1 MQIVTAETGCCY
13 DSNQGIC
20 SLNADKNNCLSGGG
34 NWSSDATC
42 VAETKCTKGCCI
54 AGNVIAFTTDRRCTV
69 LSSSYGVVKNFN
81 SGMTESQCHAQSQT
95 GIDGA
100 CVFGEDQDCKITN
113 AGNCSGEFHSG
124 ISCTDINT
132 TKCKKTSN
140 TTCYR
145 EEVYSV
151 DSCGNPDKKT
161 SDCDYSSGT
170 ICRKEGNT
178 AFCKSL
184 NCAEGKNNGQSWCVG
199 IGEAGAPV
207 GSRYFR
213 KYCLNGEIFTEP
225 CADFRAE
232 TCVAG
237 ESATAVAKCML
248 NDWSSCLDIKNN
260 SKKCGELDQCMMWG
274 PGEVGNCV
282 VTGSGN
288 IYCGFGNSF
297 YKMNGARDS
306 MTKGNEV
313 TERDIVLDVDASGGE
328 HFTGIAGNASAEKMI
343 SDLHLETCVPK
354 VAGGLEFYPKVAANP
369 SGSGTG
375 GAGAGASSSSSGS
388 SSGAGGIS
396 TATEICG
403 KASYNSTIE
412 FVSRGK
418 CWYFKLDQEE
428 KNYFGNAGLLLHN
441 ESLWGGYNNDD
452 DILNGA
458 ISGSGIN
465 PYVFCIDDNSAEE
478 WYDWATDFWP
488 EGFSE
493 TVGNIVGDVS
503 GCSECGNVVKEVVN
517 ILAWIYGGEVVW
529 LIHELIDNV
538 GGWFGIPVRHEPENF
553 GFMQWVWDKRTKEI
567 PIQTDIVDF
576 LQQRC
581 QAISDCQGKLN
592 WVGTSGAEYDNGLI
606 KNETNISTGET
617 NLTTYWIK
625 LSNKVGSEDENGDYI
640 LRFNYAFICAPYK
653 APIGASDCGKCGAD
667 GLACS
672 EYRCKALGQKCAYY
686 EPAGVQTGICQSS
699 DDNEP
704 PKITLSIEP
713 ASPIRPNTAVKINA
727 LTDERAECKFDI
739 GVAGTKFSE
748 MNYNFIGSYTLVHN
762 VTLNI
767 PGQRDANNTN
777 GTEGYALINRD
788 GKYDVYVR
796 CMDAVGNWN
805 LAPSLI
811 SFEVMKTPDLL
822 APILSDF
829 NPESGSRI
837 TYGKTEKTISFKINE
852 PAECKWSF
860 DDQNFSE
867 MENSF
872 NCDTLPSDEGLING
886 YSCSGKLTNI
896 TKNVTKET
904 TFYIRCKDQVWLEG
918 KEDDLY
924 KRNTNE
930 QSVVYV
936 LKPSPE
942 LWIKNITP
950 IRELKISGSNMT
962 TTLKVITSDGSNN
975 GISECYWSQS
985 SAEGSYAKFFNTN
998 AIVHTQTINIEEGE
1012 NTFYISCRDLD
1023 SKGNEINRVLNS
1035 TTFNVIIDTLPPS
1048 IILSY
1053 IDNQTKQLTIVT
1065 DEKAECRYT
1074 TNSTIGCSF
1083 EFSNGTSMITTNK
1096 IIHSASGFSGMYY
1109 VKCKD
1114 ELGFVNTDTCGII
1127 VKV

>member
-1 MQIVTAETGCCY
+1 MNMKAKIFITAVLICLAIILMPIIMAETGCCY
-13 DSNQGIC
+13 DGSQGIC
-20 SLNADKNNCLSGGG
+20 SLNADKNNCISGGG
-34 NWSSDATC
+34 NWTSDATC
-42 VAETKCTKGCCI
+42 NAETKCAKGCCI
-54 AGNVIAFTTDRRCTV
+54 AGNVVAFTTDRRCTI

-100 CVFGEDQDCKITN
+100 CVFGEDQECKITN

-124 ISCTDINT
+124 VSCTDIN

-140 TTCYR
+140 TTCYK
-145 EEVYSV
+145 EDVYSI
-151 DSCGNPDKKT
+151 DSCGNPDKRT
-161 SDCDYSSGT
+161 SDCDYSAGT
-170 ICRKEGNT
+170 ICRKEANV

-184 NCAEGKNNGQSWCVG
+184 NCAEGKSNGQSWCVG
-199 IGEAGAPV
+199 IGEEGAPV

-248 NDWSSCLDIKNN
+248 NDWSSCLDVKND
-260 SKKCGELDQCMMWG
+260 SKKCGELDQCIMWG
-274 PGEVGNCV
+274 PGNGDCV
-282 VTGSGN
+282 ITGSGN
-288 IYCGFGNSF
+288 IYCGFENKF
-297 YKMNGARDS
+297 YKMNGTRDS
-306 MTKGNEV
+306 MTKGEEV

-328 HFTGIAGNASAEKMI
+328 HFTGKDNLSGGKMI
-343 SDLHLETCVPK
+343 DDLNLKICVPK
-354 VAGGLEFYPKVAANP
+354 VAGGLEFYPKKVAGS

-375 GAGAGASSSSSGS
+375 GAGTGAGSSSGGS

-403 KASYNSTIE
+403 KGNYESEINFEEAW
-412 FVSRGK
+412 G
-418 CWYFKLDQEE
+418 CYF
-428 KNYFGNAGLLLHN
+428 YIT
-441 ESLWGGYNNDD
+441 NDD
-452 DILNGA
+452 DDNNYWGNLGLLINASNDSWVHNIAFDNYNQLYNAMVYSSLQLDYYKINHKLSSYLTWGCIRGCGGPWICEKFWKKSYKKLPVSSEIVELLN
-458 ISGSGIN
+458 
-465 PYVFCIDDNSAEE
+465 
-478 WYDWATDFWP
+478 
-488 EGFSE
+488 
-493 TVGNIVGDVS
+493 
-503 GCSECGNVVKEVVN
+503 
-517 ILAWIYGGEVVW
+517 
-529 LIHELIDNV
+529 
-538 GGWFGIPVRHEPENF
+538 
-553 GFMQWVWDKRTKEI
+553 
-567 PIQTDIVDF
+567 
-576 LQQRC
+576 QRC
-581 QAISDCQGKLN
+581 QAIGDCGGKAN
-592 WVGTSGAEYDNGLI
+592 WVGMLGAEVDNGLSS
-606 KNETNISTGET
+606 NVTGNSTVNGTNG
-617 NLTTYWIK
+617 TTFFATRTT
-625 LSNKVGSEDENGDYI
+625 KVEYMENDNY
-640 LRFNYAFICAPYK
+640 RFKFLFNFTCAPYK
-653 APIGASDCGKCGAD
+653 APVGDEDCGKCGAD
-667 GLACS
+667 KLACS

-686 EPAGVQTGICQSS
+686 EPQGVQTGICQSS

-713 ASPIRPNTAVKINA
+713 ASPIRPNTAVKISA

-748 MNYNFIGSYTLVHN
+748 MTYNFIGSYTLVHN

-767 PGQRDANNTN
+767 PGQKDVNNSN
-777 GTEGYALINRD
+777 DSEGYALINRD

-796 CMDAVGNWN
+796 CSDAVGNWN
-805 LAPSLI
+805 LRPELLT
-811 SFEVMKTPDLL
+811 FEVMKTPDLL
-822 APILSDF
+822 APILSNF

-837 TYGKTEKTISFKINE
+837 TYGKTEKIISFKINE

-867 MENSF
+867 MEKNF
-872 NCDTLPSDEGLING
+872 DCDDLPSDEGLING

-896 TKNVTKET
+896 TQNITGET

-924 KRNTNE
+924 RRNTNE
-930 QSVVYV
+930 QSVAYV

-942 LWIKNITP
+942 LWIRNITP
-950 IRELKISGSNMT
+950 IRELKVSGSNMT
-962 TTLKVITSDGSNN
+962 TILKVITSDGSNN

-985 SAEGSYAKFFNTN
+985 SADGNYAKFFNTN
-998 AIVHTQTINIEEGE
+998 AIIHTQTINILEGV
-1012 NTFYISCRDLD
+1012 NTFYVGCRDLD

-1035 TTFNVIIDTLPPS
+1035 TTFNVIIDTLPPA

-1053 IDNQTKQLTIVT
+1053 VNNQTKQLTLVT
-1065 DEKAECRYT
+1065 DEPAECRYT
-1074 TNSTIGCSF
+1074 LNNTIGCSF
-1083 EFSNGTSMITTNK
+1083 EFSNGTSMRTTDK
-1096 IIHSASGFSGMYY
+1096 IRHSASGFSGMYY